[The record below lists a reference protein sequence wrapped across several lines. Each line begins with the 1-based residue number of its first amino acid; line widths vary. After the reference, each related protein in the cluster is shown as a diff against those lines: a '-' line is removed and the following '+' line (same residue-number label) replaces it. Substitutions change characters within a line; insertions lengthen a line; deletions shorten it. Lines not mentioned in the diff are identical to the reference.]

1 MELLEVAV
9 LLHRQ
14 CVLVP
19 AMRRRWRVYGISF
32 PILLRVDGVFL
43 SGAVGG
49 IVESSGELAGSGRR
63 LGPAIA
69 EVQPV
74 VERATVREG
83 FFTFSTA
90 SVTDLTARANGEI
103 AGTAAAAT
111 TISSLQ
117 AVLAHP

>member
-9 LLHRQ
+9 VLHQQR
-14 CVLVP
+14 VLVP

-49 IVESSGELAGSGRR
+49 IVESSGELVGGGRR
-63 LGPAIA
+63 LGLGVA

-74 VERATVREG
+74 GSGGWRRGWRWWLVSSVWWRVSSATKLV
-83 FFTFSTA
+83 A
-90 SVTDLTARANGEI
+90 PL
-103 AGTAAAAT
+103 
-111 TISSLQ
+111 
-117 AVLAHP
+117 